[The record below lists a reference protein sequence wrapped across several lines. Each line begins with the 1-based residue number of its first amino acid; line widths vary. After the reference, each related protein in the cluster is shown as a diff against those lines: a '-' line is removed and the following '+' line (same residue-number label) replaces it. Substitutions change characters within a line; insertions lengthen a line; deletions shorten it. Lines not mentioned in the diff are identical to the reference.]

1 VGTNKRYE
9 GYRSYQYLEA
19 NADYRGFHLT
29 KELGRVPSRQVEVSP
44 AEEARVQRLL
54 ADNVVVS
61 MHDHPVV
68 SPEDIGQ
75 IFEQKRRGRDFTG
88 FEGLA
93 ASGLDCVFDNLMDG
107 ICTITGPAGWKWND
121 VLHDLGMRLSDLAH
135 QELVIVAD
143 GVRDV
148 VKAHAEGRIALVPT
162 LEAATPI
169 ENEVDRVDV
178 LYGFGV
184 RSMGIVYSEA
194 NALGCGLRE
203 SFDGGLTD
211 LGRAVVRRMN
221 KLGMQIDAAHVGDRS
236 TLDIV
241 EASEHPIVI
250 SHAGCRSLWNTRRM
264 KPDNVLEAMAKKGGV
279 LGIEAAPHTTLTER
293 HPLHSIE
300 SYMEHFEH
308 AVKLIGIDHVGF
320 GPDTLFG
327 DHVGLHHA
335 FATQLSIGKAHAGKK
350 FQEVPYVDGLENPA
364 DYPNIARWL
373 VKHGYKDDDIV
384 KAIGGNALRVMKQ
397 VWVH

>member
-1 VGTNKRYE
+1 VGSDKKWS
-9 GYRSYQYLEA
+9 GYRSYQYLEE
-19 NADYRGFHLT
+19 NVDYRSF
-29 KELGRVPSRQVEVSP
+29 ELCREIGRVASRRVEVSD
-44 AEEARVQRLL
+44 AEERRAQNLL
-54 ADNVVVS
+54 AKNIAIS

-68 SPEDIGQ
+68 APADISL
-75 IFEQKRRGRDFTG
+75 IFEQKRLGRDITG

-107 ICTITGPAGWKWND
+107 ICTITSQMGWKWND
-121 VLHDLGMRLSDLAH
+121 ILHDLGMRLCDLAH
-135 QELVIVAD
+135 QDLIIVCD

-148 VKAHAEGRIALVPT
+148 LAAHETGRIALVPT

-169 ENEVDRVDV
+169 ENELDRVDV

-194 NALGCGLRE
+194 NALGAGLRE
-203 SFDGGLTD
+203 AKDGGLTD

-221 KLGMQIDAAHVGDRS
+221 KLGMVIDAAHCGDQT
-236 TLDIV
+236 TLDII
-241 EASEHPIVI
+241 EASEHPIYI
-250 SHAGCRSLWNTRRM
+250 SHAGSRSLWNTRRM
-264 KPDNVLEAMAKKGGV
+264 KPDNVLEAMARKGGV
-279 LGIEAAPHTTLTER
+279 LGIEAAPHTTLTEKHPR
-293 HPLHSIE
+293 HSVE

-335 FATQLSIGKAHAGKK
+335 YAKQLSIAKAHAGVK
-350 FQEVPYVDGLENPA
+350 FTEVEYVDGLENPSEF
-364 DYPNIARWL
+364 PNIVRWL
-373 VKHGYKDDDIV
+373 VKHGYSDGDIAKV
-384 KAIGGNALRVMKQ
+384 IGGNALRVLKQ
-397 VWVH
+397 VWIH

>member
-1 VGTNKRYE
+1 MGANKRYV
-9 GYRSYQYLEA
+9 GYRSYQYLEEHV
-19 NADYRGFHLT
+19 DYRGFHLA
-29 KELGRVPSRQVEVSP
+29 KEMGRVPSRRPEVS
-44 AEEARVQRLL
+44 AVEEERVQHLL
-54 ADNVVVS
+54 AGNLVVS

-68 SPEDIGQ
+68 APEDIAE

-107 ICTITGPAGWKWND
+107 IGTITSPAGWKWTD
-121 VLHDLGMRLSDLAH
+121 ILHDLGMRLCDLAH
-135 QELVIVAD
+135 QDFVLVCD

-148 VKAHAEGRIALVPT
+148 VRAHREGRIALVPT

-194 NALGCGLRE
+194 NALGGGLRE
-203 SFDGGLTD
+203 AQDGGLTD

-221 KLGMQIDAAHVGDRS
+221 KLGMVVDAAHCGDRT
-236 TLDIV
+236 TLDIIG
-241 EASEHPIVI
+241 ASEHPIVI

-264 KPDNVLEAMAKKGGV
+264 KPDDVLEAMAKKGGV
-279 LGIEAAPHTTLTER
+279 LGIEAAPHTTLTDR

-308 AVKLIGIDHVGF
+308 AVTLIGIDHVGF

-327 DHVGLHHA
+327 DHMGLHRAYAAH
-335 FATQLSIGKAHAGKK
+335 LSIGKAHAGKPY
-350 FQEVPYVDGLENPA
+350 QAVSYVDGLENPA
-364 DYPNIARWL
+364 DYPNIVRWL
-373 VKHGYKDDDIV
+373 VTHGYKDEDIAKV
-384 KAIGGNALRVMKQ
+384 IGGNALRVMKQ
-397 VWVH
+397 VWIH

>member
-1 VGTNKRYE
+1 MGANKKWN
-9 GYRSYQYLEA
+9 GYRSFQYLEE
-19 NADYRGFHLT
+19 NVDYHGFRLA
-29 KELGRVPSRQVEVSP
+29 KELARVPSKRVEVTP
-44 AEEARVQRLL
+44 AEEERARGLL
-54 ADNVVVS
+54 AKNVVIS

-68 SPEDIGQ
+68 APEDISE
-75 IFEQKRRGRDFTG
+75 IFEQKRRGRDSTG

-107 ICTITGPAGWKWND
+107 ICTITSLAGWKWND
-121 VLHDLGMRLSDLAH
+121 IVHDLGMRLCDIAH
-135 QELVIVAD
+135 QDLVLVCD
-143 GVRDV
+143 GVKDV
-148 VKAHAEGRIALVPT
+148 LKAHAEGRVALVPT

-194 NALGCGLRE
+194 NALGSGLRE
-203 SFDGGLTD
+203 TEGGGLTD

-221 KLGMQIDAAHVGDRS
+221 KLGMVVDAAHCGDQT
-236 TLDIV
+236 TLDII
-241 EASEHPIVI
+241 EASEHPIFI

-279 LGIEAAPHTTLTER
+279 LGIEAAPHTTLTEK

-335 FATQLSIGKAHAGKK
+335 YAAQLSIAKAHSGKK
-350 FQEVPYVDGLENPA
+350 FQEVPYVDGLESPA
-364 DYPNIARWL
+364 EYPNIVRWL
-373 VKHGYKDDDIV
+373 VKHGYKDDDV
-384 KAIGGNALRVMKQ
+384 AKTIGGNALRVMRQ
-397 VWVH
+397 VWIR